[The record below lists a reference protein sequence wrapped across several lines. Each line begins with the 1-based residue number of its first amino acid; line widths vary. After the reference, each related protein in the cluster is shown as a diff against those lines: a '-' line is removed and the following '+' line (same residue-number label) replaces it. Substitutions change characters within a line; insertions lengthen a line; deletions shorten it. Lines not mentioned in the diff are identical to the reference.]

1 MYLSAPKSQSV
12 AVMNI
17 KKLKPVLIFFGIV
30 AFFAVLS
37 LAYFSPVLKGF
48 ELPQGD
54 NLHSIGM
61 AQELNEYE
69 EATGKHSD
77 WTNSAF
83 GGMPAYQIK
92 GDASANLFG
101 KLNRLFRVGLP
112 YHTAAILF
120 LYLLGFYVLLQSMKI
135 GRWMSVLGAVA
146 FAFGSYNIIII
157 TAGHITQA
165 YAIALMAPVI
175 AGILYT
181 LNRNQWVGAFFTT
194 VALGAHIA
202 YNHVQITYYLFIL
215 ILVLMISRFVYA
227 WLDGHLIA
235 FLKKAAILVAVAI
248 IAILPNLPHLLPTY
262 EYGKFTIRGPSELE
276 SVTKEGK
283 KDSGLDRDYA
293 FAWSYGK
300 AEILSLLVPNVMG
313 GASETISQ
321 SPRAMEE
328 VDARF
333 RQIVGGQSQYWGGK
347 PFTAGPVYVGALI
360 CFFFI
365 LSLFFYKGREKWWL
379 VAATVLSVLLAW
391 GNNLEW
397 FNYFIFDVVPLY
409 NKFRTVEMILVIA
422 TVTILLMA
430 MLGLKKVF
438 DNPALIREQSWKF
451 LAAFGLTGGIALI
464 LYLFPDAFF
473 NFMSQH
479 EMAALVRQKQ
489 SMPDQAAAI
498 DEVIRN
504 MQRARI
510 GLLKSDAIRSFFF
523 ILLGSG
529 SIWLYATNRL
539 SKKYLLPGLTVLV
552 LIDLWSVD
560 RRYLNT
566 DNFVPPRQMKQQ
578 FEKSRADK
586 EILKDKDLYYRVFS
600 IYQNPFTEVNTSY
613 FHKSLGGYHGA
624 KLRIYQDVIDYYL
637 QNDWQRLIQYFR
649 NGGDPKAAG
658 ELLAGMPVLNML
670 NTKYVIYNPGQPPL
684 LNSYNYGDAWFVN
697 DIKTVVTARE
707 ELDSLSKV
715 NLIHTAILRQDRVD
729 DWGSYQN
736 YQKGGRIELTSYAP
750 DKLIYQIQSPGQKIA
765 VFSDIYYPRGWNAY
779 VDEEKAEIKR
789 VDYILR
795 AIMVPG
801 GSHKVE
807 FRFEPKSVNTANA
820 LAMIGGVL
828 IVLFGIALIWTYRG
842 KLWEKNRLV

>member
-17 KKLKPVLIFFGIV
+17 QKLKPVLIFFGIV

-365 LSLFFYKGREKWWL
+365 LSLFFYMGREKWWL

-438 DNPALIREQSWKF
+438 DNPDLIREQSWKF

-637 QNDWQRLIQYFR
+637 QNDWQRLMQYFR

>member
-17 KKLKPVLIFFGIV
+17 QKLKPVLVFFGIV

-637 QNDWQRLIQYFR
+637 QNDWQRLMQYFR